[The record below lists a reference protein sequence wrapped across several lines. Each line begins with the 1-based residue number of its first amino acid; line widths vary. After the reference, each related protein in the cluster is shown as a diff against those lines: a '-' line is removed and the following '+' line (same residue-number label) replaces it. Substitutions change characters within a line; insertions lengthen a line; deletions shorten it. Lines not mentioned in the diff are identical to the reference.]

1 MSIRAEYVLASLDA
15 KQQLLHRSQVEAT
28 RHINDDRRTQNER
41 AHPLDTIVILPF
53 GFFI

>member
-1 MSIRAEYVLASLDA
+1 MSIGAEYVLASLDA

-28 RHINDDRRTQNER
+28 RHINDAPWTQNER
-41 AHPLDTIVILPF
+41 AHPLDTIIILLF

>member
-1 MSIRAEYVLASLDA
+1 MSIGAEYVLASLDA

-28 RHINDDRRTQNER
+28 RHINDARRTQNER
-41 AHPLDTIVILPF
+41 AHPLDTITISPF